1 MIKEQTMHPNPVLRK
16 LGLADDDRAVIIH
29 TDDIGMCQASLAA
42 FADLV
47 EFGLISSGATMVPC
61 PWFPQVAAYCRTHP
75 RDFAARQA
83 SVDLGVHLT
92 LTCEWDTYRWGPIS
106 TRAPASGMID
116 EEGYFY
122 RQSEPVQ
129 EHGDPATVQ
138 IELLAQVERALKAGI
153 DVTHVDTHMGTVMH
167 QKFIPVYLQVA
178 AHYRLP
184 PMLPRWDQAHLHE
197 MSMDAETAAFAAR
210 MLQELEAQGVPM
222 FDHMAMMPLDEPAHR
237 VETAKRL
244 FDALPPGLSY
254 FILHPAQDTP
264 ELRAIAPDWLNRVA
278 DYEAFTSPE
287 LRDYVK
293 GSGIHVIGYRALRDL
308 MRAQG

>member
-1 MIKEQTMHPNPVLRK
+1 MHPNPVLRK
-16 LGLADDDRAVIIH
+16 LGWADDDRAVIIH

-61 PWFPQVAAYCRTHP
+61 PWFPQVAAYCRAHP
-75 RDFAARQA
+75 

-106 TRAPASGMID
+106 TRDPASGLID

-129 EHGDPATVQ
+129 EHGDPTAVQ

-197 MSMDAETAAFAAR
+197 MGMDAETAAFAAR

-254 FILHPAQDTP
+254 FILHPAMDTP
-264 ELRAIAPDWLNRVA
+264 ELRAIAPDWPNRVA

-308 MRAQG
+308 MRAAKIKDEG

>member
-1 MIKEQTMHPNPVLRK
+1 VNPNPVLRK
-16 LGLADDDRAVIIH
+16 LGLADDDRVVIIH

-47 EFGLISSGATMVPC
+47 DFGLISSGATMVPC
-61 PWFPQVAAYCRTHP
+61 PWFPEVAAYCRAHP
-75 RDFAARQA
+75 

-92 LTCEWDTYRWGPIS
+92 LTSEWDAYRWGPIS
-106 TRAPASGMID
+106 TRDATSGLMD

-129 EHGDPATVQ
+129 EHGDPAAVQ

-153 DVTHVDTHMGTVMH
+153 DVTHVDTHMATVMH
-167 QKFIPVYLQVA
+167 PKFIPVYLQVA
-178 AHYRLP
+178 AQYHLP
-184 PMLPRWDQAHLHE
+184 PMLPRWYQARQDE
-197 MSMDAETAAFAAR
+197 MGLDAETAAIAAR
-210 MLQELEAQGVPM
+210 VMPEIEAQGVPM
-222 FDHMAMMPLDEPAHR
+222 FDHLAMMPLDEPAHR

-244 FDALPPGLSY
+244 LGALPPGLSY
-254 FILHPAQDTP
+254 FILHPAKDTP
-264 ELRAIAPDWLNRVA
+264 ELRAIAPDWPNRVA

-293 GSGIHVIGYRALRDL
+293 GSGLHVIGYRTLRDL
-308 MRAQG
+308 MRAAT

>member
-1 MIKEQTMHPNPVLRK
+1 MNPNPVLRK
-16 LGLADDDRAVIIH
+16 LGLADDDRVVIIH

-47 EFGLISSGATMVPC
+47 DFGLISSGATMVPC
-61 PWFPQVAAYCRTHP
+61 PWFPQVTAYCRAHP
-75 RDFAARQA
+75 

-92 LTCEWDTYRWGPIS
+92 LTCEWDAYRWGPIS
-106 TRAPASGMID
+106 TRDPTSGLID

-129 EHGDPATVQ
+129 EHGDPAAIQ

-153 DVTHVDTHMGTVMH
+153 DVTHVDTHMATVIH
-167 QKFIPVYLQVA
+167 QKLIPIYLQVA
-178 AHYRLP
+178 AQYRLP
-184 PMLPRWDQAHLHE
+184 PMLPRWDQARQHE
-197 MSMDAETAAFAAR
+197 MGLDVETAAFAAR
-210 MLQELEAQGVPM
+210 VMPEIEAQGVPM
-222 FDHMAMMPLDEPAHR
+222 FDHLAMMPLDEPAHR

-244 FDALPPGLSY
+244 LDALPPGLSY
-254 FILHPAQDTP
+254 FILHPAMDTP

-287 LRDYVK
+287 LRDYVRN
-293 GSGIHVIGYRALRDL
+293 SGLHVIGYRTLRDL
-308 MRAQG
+308 MRAAR

>member
-1 MIKEQTMHPNPVLRK
+1 MNPNPVLRK

-47 EFGLISSGATMVPC
+47 DFGLISSGATMVPC
-61 PWFPQVAAYCRTHP
+61 PWFPQVATYCRAHP
-75 RDFAARQA
+75 

-106 TRAPASGMID
+106 TRDPASGMID

-129 EHGDPATVQ
+129 EHGDPAAIQ

-167 QKFIPVYLQVA
+167 QKFIPAYLQVA
-178 AHYRLP
+178 AQYRLP
-184 PMLPRWDQAHLHE
+184 PMLPRLDQAGQHE
-197 MSMDAETAAFAAR
+197 MGLDAEAAAFAAR
-210 MLQELEAQGVPM
+210 MMQELEAQGVPM

-254 FILHPAQDTP
+254 FILHPAMDTP
-264 ELRAIAPDWLNRVA
+264 ELRAIAPDWPNRVA

-287 LRDYVK
+287 LHDYVK
-293 GSGIHVIGYRALRDL
+293 GSGIHVIGYRVLRDL
-308 MRAQG
+308 MRAVR

>member
-1 MIKEQTMHPNPVLRK
+1 MNPNPMLRK
-16 LGLADDDRAVIIH
+16 LGLADDDRVVIIH

-47 EFGLISSGATMVPC
+47 DFGLISSGATMVPC
-61 PWFPQVAAYCRTHP
+61 PWFPQVAAYCRAHP
-75 RDFAARQA
+75 

-92 LTCEWDTYRWGPIS
+92 LTCEWEAYRWGPIS
-106 TRAPASGMID
+106 TRDAASGLID

-129 EHGDPATVQ
+129 EHGDPTAVQ
-138 IELLAQVERALKAGI
+138 TELLAQVERALKAGI

-167 QKFIPVYLQVA
+167 QKFIPAYLQVA
-178 AHYRLP
+178 AQHRLP
-184 PMLPRWDQAHLHE
+184 PMLPRWSQALQHE
-197 MSMDAETAAFAAR
+197 MGLDAETAVFAAR
-210 MLQELEAQGVPM
+210 VMPEIEAQGVPM
-222 FDHMAMMPLDEPAHR
+222 FDHLAMMPLDEPAHR

-244 FDALPPGLSY
+244 LNALPPGLSY
-254 FILHPAQDTP
+254 FILHPAKDTP
-264 ELRAIAPDWLNRVA
+264 ELRAIAPDWPNRVA

-293 GSGIHVIGYRALRDL
+293 GSGLHVIGYRTLRDL
-308 MRAQG
+308 MRATTNE

>member
-1 MIKEQTMHPNPVLRK
+1 
-16 LGLADDDRAVIIH
+16 
-29 TDDIGMCQASLAA
+29 
-42 FADLV
+42 
-47 EFGLISSGATMVPC
+47 MVPC
-61 PWFPQVAAYCRTHP
+61 PWFPQVAAYCRAH
-75 RDFAARQA
+75 R

-106 TRAPASGMID
+106 TRDPTSGMID

-197 MSMDAETAAFAAR
+197 MGLDAETAAFAAS

-264 ELRAIAPDWLNRVA
+264 ELRAIAPDWPNRVA

-293 GSGIHVIGYRALRDL
+293 GSGIHVIGYRTLRDL
-308 MRAQG
+308 MRAAR